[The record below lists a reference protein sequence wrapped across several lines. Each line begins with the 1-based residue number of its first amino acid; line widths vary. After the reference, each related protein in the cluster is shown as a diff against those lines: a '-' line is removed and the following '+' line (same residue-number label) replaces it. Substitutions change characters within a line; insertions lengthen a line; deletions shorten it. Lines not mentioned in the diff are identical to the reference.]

1 MERRSLT
8 RKNCQDSWG
17 PGVDLNQA
25 PTEQKSG
32 VLPLQPTFLAT
43 SRLCVHIM
51 EIVLTSNMADQ
62 KNCSKTTLL
71 RVHENSTVGK
81 ECKCDGHN
89 EIICNKC
96 G

>member
-1 MERRSLT
+1 MERRSKT
-8 RKNCQDSWG
+8 KKNCQDSRG
-17 PGVDLNQA
+17 PGVDLNEA
-25 PTEQKSG
+25 PKEHKSG
-32 VLPLQPTFLAT
+32 ALPLQPTFLAT

-51 EIVLTSNMADQ
+51 EIVLTSNRAGQ
-62 KNCSKTTLL
+62 NNSNKTALL
-71 RVHENSTVGK
+71 RVHEKSTDGK